1 MFTIGATNK
10 APAIKA
16 VPVFKGLTMNEQ
28 QMKDYK
34 KKPSLYHD
42 IEPTW
47 DGMWCIRGGDVVSDL
62 KRAVL
67 IRDGVLK

>member
-1 MFTIGATNK
+1 MSLYLA
-10 APAIKA
+10 AEVAISLT
-16 VPVFKGLTMNEQ
+16 KGKTMHDQ